1 MWQVPDNLGRL
12 TNLRTLIV
20 GLKTVKNVP
29 EPILQLTG
37 LESLAITFCKLQRLP
52 SGVAAMTNLRT
63 LSLQGNPG
71 LAVSTWRPSP
81 LLPCFYLACTSTC
94 VISVSVHRM
103 AKQSCSGGF
112 AG

>member
-1 MWQVPDNLGRL
+1 MWQVPDNFSRL
-12 TNLRTLIV
+12 INLRTLVI
-20 GLKTVKNVP
+20 GLKTVKAIP

-71 LAVSTWRPSP
+71 LAVSCWRQANSLVS
-81 LLPCFYLACTSTC
+81 LLMDWVGINLCLFLKVA
-94 VISVSVHRM
+94 
-103 AKQSCSGGF
+103 Q
-112 AG
+112 